1 MVSTVQITNII
12 KECDGGVYRVR
23 ADAGGA
29 SLWFESSD
37 IELRPAPEAFG
48 CALLIPALQQ
58 GRSLTIDAEVDAKW
72 LSNVEQLLGIFHQWW
87 GYPKLM
93 PKALGCHT
101 GQKMGVEKT
110 ALFFSAG
117 VDSFFSLL
125 RYNQRI
131 DALVTVHG
139 FDINLQDATRI
150 AALKSSLNIIAAETG
165 TKSIIIRTNVR
176 EHPEFG
182 KAPWQRSHGGVLA
195 AIGHLVSDSMGR
207 ILISSS
213 YAHVNE
219 RPWGSHPKT
228 DPLWSSDELQIVH
241 FGAEFERIE
250 KVLSIAHE
258 PLVRQ
263 HLRVCWENLSAAGN
277 CSRCEQ
283 CLRNRLV
290 LADCGELANYP
301 VFEGEESLVQQI
313 DALPEIKGFP
323 RMFSQLLERGH
334 LRPDVETAVRQ
345 LIKRTKRTKSYPRN
359 LAKRTLRKVFSLTGG
374 RTR

>member
-1 MVSTVQITNII
+1 MQITKII
-12 KECDGGVYRVR
+12 KECEGGVYRAR
-23 ADAGGA
+23 ADVEG
-29 SLWFESSD
+29 SLIWFDSSD

-72 LSNVEQLLGIFHQWW
+72 LSNVEQLLDIFHQWW

-93 PKALGCHT
+93 PKALGCQS
-101 GQKMGVEKT
+101 GQKMGGEKT
-110 ALFFSAG
+110 ALLFSGG

-125 RYNQRI
+125 RCNQRI
-131 DALVTVHG
+131 DALVTIHG
-139 FDINLQDATRI
+139 FDINLQDAIRI
-150 AALKSSLNIIAAETG
+150 AALKSSLNSIASETG
-165 TKSIIIRTNVR
+165 IESIIIRTNAR

-195 AIGHLVSDSMGR
+195 AVGHLVSDSMGR

-228 DPLWSSDELQIVH
+228 DPLWSSEELQIVH
-241 FGAEFERIE
+241 YGAEFERIE
-250 KVLSIAHE
+250 KLLSIAHE
-258 PLVRQ
+258 PLVRK
-263 HLRVCWENLSAAGN
+263 HLRVCWENLSATGN

-290 LADCGELANYP
+290 LADCGELANFP
-301 VFEGEESLVQQI
+301 VFEGEESLVRQI
-313 DALPEIKGFP
+313 DALPVIKGFGKI
-323 RMFSQLLERGH
+323 FSQLLERGR
-334 LRPDVETAVRQ
+334 LRPDVETAVRK
-345 LIKRTKRTKSYPRN
+345 LIKRTERSKSGPRL
-359 LAKRTLRKVFSLTGG
+359 LAKRVARKVFSWTGVYK
-374 RTR
+374 R

>member
-1 MVSTVQITNII
+1 VQITNII
-12 KECDGGVYRVR
+12 KECDGKVYRVS

-37 IELRPAPEAFG
+37 MEPRPAPQAFG

-58 GRSLTIDAEVDAKW
+58 GYSLTIDAKVDAKW
-72 LSNVEQLLGIFHQWW
+72 LSNVEQLLDIFHEWW

-93 PKALGCHT
+93 PKAIGCHT
-101 GQKMGVEKT
+101 GKTMRAEKT
-110 ALFFSAG
+110 ALFFSGG

-125 RYNQRI
+125 RYDQRI
-131 DALVTVHG
+131 DTLVTVHG

-150 AALKSSLNIIAAETG
+150 AALKSSLSRIAAETG
-165 TKSIIIRTNVR
+165 KESIIIRTNVR

-182 KAPWQRSHGGVLA
+182 KAPWQRSHGGVLGA
-195 AIGHLVSDSMGR
+195 VSHLVSDSVGR

-213 YAHVNE
+213 YANVNE

-228 DPLWSSDELQIVH
+228 DPLWSCDGLQIVH

-250 KVLSIAHE
+250 KLLSIAHE

-263 HLRVCWENLSAAGN
+263 HLRVCWENLSSEGN

-301 VFEGEESLVQQI
+301 VFEGPEFLVRQI
-313 DALPEIKGFP
+313 DALPEINGFP
-323 RMFSQLLERGH
+323 RMFSQLVERGR
-334 LRPDVETAVRQ
+334 LRPDVETAVRN
-345 LIKRTKRTKSYPRN
+345 LLKRTKRNKSFSRS
-359 LAKRTLRKVFSLTGG
+359 LAKRALRKYFSWTSA
-374 RTR
+374 TRR